1 MRIYEAASFLGTGQ
15 KCSRTLR
22 DPRLLR
28 AIGVVVGAEDQDG
41 DKVYL
46 AESAFSLRWAADKN
60 PELKFTDVKTI
71 RTG

>member
-1 MRIYEAASFLGTGQ
+1 MRSGALDLGG
-15 KCSRTLR
+15 
-22 DPRLLR
+22 DPEVLK
-28 AIGVVVGAEDQDG
+28 AFIDKNKSKIADDQDG

-60 PELKFTDVKTI
+60 PDIRFTDVKTM